1 MVNAFE
7 TAFANAPIGMA
18 LVDMDGHFLQVNDAL
33 CRITGYTRDQ
43 IRVVSFRE
51 LSHPSNVDVD
61 APQLQAL
68 LDGDTASYQIE
79 KRYVHAWG
87 HSLWVLLTVSI
98 VRDNQGQPLQ
108 LISQLQDI
116 SERKELERRLE
127 YLVDH
132 DFLTALFNRRRFE
145 QALAQETKLAARY
158 GGGGAVLLLDLDHFK
173 DVNDRFGHK
182 AGDDLL
188 KTVAAA
194 LRERIRETDI
204 LARLGGD
211 EFGIILP
218 KADEAQTL
226 VVAEEV
232 VKAMRRQTAMLAE
245 QVIPVTASVGVVLFD
260 HLTDIE
266 LLACADLAM
275 YEAKESGRNGFS
287 LYRPVKGARPR
298 ASSRLA
304 AAEGIRHALMHDQLV
319 LYGQPILDLENNEV
333 SQYELLVRLRSDQ
346 GKLLPPSAF
355 LYVAERFGMIV
366 AIDSWVV
373 QKAVALIADQ
383 AQAGRSLTL
392 NVNVSAKSVGDTQL
406 VKVIDR
412 ALSDTGIDPTRLVF
426 ELTETAAIGNIEN
439 AKTFTN
445 QLRNRGC
452 KFALDD
458 FGTGFGSFYY
468 LKHLPFD
475 YLKIDGDFIRGFIAN
490 TTDQFVVKAIVG
502 IAQGMGKK
510 TVAEF
515 VADMEMTDRL
525 RQSGVDYAQ
534 GYHIGVPRP
543 VSDMLA
549 KLARKTAT
557 H

>member
-1 MVNAFE
+1 M
-7 TAFANAPIGMA
+7 
-18 LVDMDGHFLQVNDAL
+18 
-33 CRITGYTRDQ
+33 
-43 IRVVSFRE
+43 
-51 LSHPSNVDVD
+51 SHPSNVDVD

-68 LDGDTASYQIE
+68 LDGDLASYQIE
-79 KRYVHAWG
+79 KRYVHARG

-98 VRDNQGQPLQ
+98 VRDNQGQPTY

-132 DFLTALFNRRRFE
+132 DFLTALFNRRHFE

-158 GGGGAVLLLDLDHFK
+158 GGRGAVLLLDLDHFK

-218 KADEAQTL
+218 QADEAQTL

-275 YEAKESGRNGFS
+275 YEAKESGRNRFS
-287 LYRPVKGARPR
+287 LYRPGKGARPR
-298 ASSRLA
+298 ASWRLA
-304 AAEGIRHALMHDQLV
+304 AAEWIRHALIHDELV

-383 AQAGRSLTL
+383 AQAGRALTL
-392 NVNVSAKSVGDTQL
+392 NVNISAKSVGDAQL
-406 VKVIDR
+406 VQVIDR
-412 ALSDTGIDPTRLVF
+412 ALSDRRVFAWVLSILGWLAFALAAVGLYGLLAQSVAERTREFGIRMAIGSGRAHIFTLVIRQAAWIGALGTALGIGLAFLGSRLVETQLYGLTRLDPAVYVV
-426 ELTETAAIGNIEN
+426 AA
-439 AKTFTN
+439 AS
-445 QLRNRGC
+445 L
-452 KFALDD
+452 A
-458 FGTGFGSFYY
+458 
-468 LKHLPFD
+468 
-475 YLKIDGDFIRGFIAN
+475 
-490 TTDQFVVKAIVG
+490 VVV
-502 IAQGMGKK
+502 
-510 TVAEF
+510 
-515 VADMEMTDRL
+515 L
-525 RQSGVDYAQ
+525 
-534 GYHIGVPRP
+534 
-543 VSDMLA
+543 LA
-549 KLARKTAT
+549 GLWPARTAT
-557 H
+557 RIEPVEALRVE

>member
-7 TAFANAPIGMA
+7 TAFARAPIGMA
-18 LVDMDGHFLQVNDAL
+18 LVDMGGHFLQVNDAL
-33 CRITGYTRDQ
+33 CRITGYSRDQ
-43 IRVVSFRE
+43 IQGISFRE
-51 LSHPSNVDVD
+51 LSHPSHVDVD

-68 LDGDTASYQIE
+68 LDGDLASYQIE
-79 KRYVHAWG
+79 KRYRHAWG

-98 VRDNQGQPLQ
+98 VRDNQGQPQ
-108 LISQLQDI
+108 YLISQLQDI

-127 YLVDH
+127 HLVDH

-145 QALAQETKLAARY
+145 QALTQETKLAARY

-218 KADEAQTL
+218 QADEAQAL
-226 VVAEEV
+226 VVAEEI
-232 VKAMRRQTAMLAE
+232 VKAMRRHTAMLAD
-245 QVIPVTASVGVVLFD
+245 QVIPLTASVGVALFD
-260 HLTDIE
+260 HLTGIE

-304 AAEGIRHALMHDQLV
+304 AAEGIRHALMHDQLA

-333 SQYELLVRLRSDQ
+333 SQYELLVRLRNEQ
-346 GKLLPPSAF
+346 GELLPPSAF

-392 NVNVSAKSVGDTQL
+392 NVNISAKSVGDAQL
-406 VKVIDR
+406 LNVIDR
-412 ALSDTGIDPTRLVF
+412 ALSDTGIDPARLVF

-475 YLKIDGDFIRGFIAN
+475 YLKIDGDFIRGFTAN
-490 TTDQFVVKAIVG
+490 TTDQFVVEAIVG

-515 VADMEMTDRL
+515 VADIEMIDRL

-543 VSDMLA
+543 VSDILA
-549 KLARKTAT
+549 NLAITTSTR
-557 H
+557 

>member
-1 MVNAFE
+1 MLMVNAFE

-43 IRVVSFRE
+43 IRGVPFRE

-68 LDGDTASYQIE
+68 LDGDLASYQIE

-98 VRDNQGQPLQ
+98 VRDTQGQPLY

-116 SERKELERRLE
+116 TERKELERRLE

-132 DFLTALFNRRRFE
+132 DFLTGLFNRRHFE

-158 GGGGAVLLLDLDHFK
+158 CGGGAVLLLDLDHFK

-188 KTVAAA
+188 KTVAAT
-194 LRERIRETDI
+194 LRERIRKTDI

-218 KADEAQTL
+218 QADEAQTL
-226 VVAEEV
+226 VVADEV
-232 VKAMRRQTAMLAE
+232 VKAMRRQTARLAE
-245 QVIPVTASVGVVLFD
+245 QVIPVTASVGLALFD

-304 AAEGIRHALMHDQLV
+304 AAESIRHALMHDQLV

-346 GKLLPPSAF
+346 GELLPPSAF
-355 LYVAERFGMIV
+355 LCVAERFGMIV

-426 ELTETAAIGNIEN
+426 ELTETAAIGNIEK

-458 FGTGFGSFYY
+458 FGTGFGSFYH

-515 VADMEMTDRL
+515 VGDMEMTDRL

-543 VSDMLA
+543 LSDMLA
-549 KLARKTAT
+549 ELAIR
-557 H
+557 